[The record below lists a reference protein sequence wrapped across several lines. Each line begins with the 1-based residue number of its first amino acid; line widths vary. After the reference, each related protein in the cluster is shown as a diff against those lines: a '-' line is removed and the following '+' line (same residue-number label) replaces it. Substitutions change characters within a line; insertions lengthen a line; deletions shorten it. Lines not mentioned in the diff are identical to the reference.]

1 MTALTF
7 THGELDK
14 TNAQIY
20 DDHWQGVLQFERV
33 EAKRVEN
40 GVSGCTVPPLGQASA
55 HFVATTAAEGWTA
68 GFSDISTA

>member
-1 MTALTF
+1 VTALTF

-40 GVSGCTVPPLGQASA
+40 GVSGCTAR
-55 HFVATTAAEGWTA
+55 H
-68 GFSDISTA
+68 SDKHQHSL